1 MTMEELLKR
10 ESFLKRSLET
20 YYINID
26 HMDNVCTIDPSKFKK
41 LKAYNEKRLKETKD
55 FIQKKEKEDGIKM
68 NRAYATCTTV

>member
-26 HMDNVCTIDPSKFKK
+26 RMDNVCTIDPSKFKK

-55 FIQKKEKEDGIKM
+55 FIRKKEKRRRYQNE
-68 NRAYATCTTV
+68 